1 VQLHTLR
8 QNRPY
13 PVLFAR
19 RMSTQYG
26 STVLLTLQAEEKVK
40 VKIYLPKRY
49 ADVIENDH
57 IEEINTGR
65 KNYKLLYVGKAGS
78 AYIINL
84 EQ

>member
-1 VQLHTLR
+1 
-8 QNRPY
+8 
-13 PVLFAR
+13 
-19 RMSTQYG
+19 MSTQYG